1 MLTCS
6 HPIFPSPSLPL
17 HLLRTTSQRPQGWH
31 LREPHLTVEV
41 RWIFIKPYSK
51 FTWMKEDET
60 GWNKEKWHPAD
71 IAKVCERLNT
81 TLFAAELNS
90 VQPEIRGGFNAK
102 LCRATYAGSEDPGSG
117 QIAGQI
123 AGEPSV
129 GEMMWNILKH
139 FETWLM

>member
-60 GWNKEKWHPAD
+60 G
-71 IAKVCERLNT
+71 
-81 TLFAAELNS
+81 
-90 VQPEIRGGFNAK
+90 
-102 LCRATYAGSEDPGSG
+102 
-117 QIAGQI
+117 
-123 AGEPSV
+123 
-129 GEMMWNILKH
+129 
-139 FETWLM
+139 